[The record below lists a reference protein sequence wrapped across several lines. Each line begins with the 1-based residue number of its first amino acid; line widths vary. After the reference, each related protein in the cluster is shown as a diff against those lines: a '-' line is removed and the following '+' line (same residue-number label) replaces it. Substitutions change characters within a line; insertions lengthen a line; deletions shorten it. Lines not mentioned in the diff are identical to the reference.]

1 METQDLYSSSFS
13 SSDTEHPSTIKSSR
27 RFILSSSDESSD
39 TSIEVIARR
48 RPKCRRIVYSSDS
61 ECEAENIPNNLED
74 QWIDPTGHQ
83 PSLIP
88 FMGTPGTR
96 LLDNLC
102 KEEEFYLLFITEE
115 IFEDIAEQ
123 TNIYATQILSQKR
136 SSRLNQWIPTNKF
149 EIKKL
154 FGLLI
159 WMGLVKLPEISL
171 YWSKNPVFAQS
182 VPKLVMSRNRFEL
195 LLRML
200 HFVNNETANI
210 EDRLYKIAP
219 IIQKLKEN
227 YAKYYNPPEI
237 ICIDESIIPFRGR
250 VVFRQ
255 YIKQKRHRYGV
266 KVFKLCFKPGYT
278 YNFEIYCG
286 HQHGNEKITPKSVAV
301 SLCENIFDKGH
312 TLCVDNWYT
321 SIDLAQEFL
330 ARNTHVIGTIRSNR
344 RKISKEVVQKKL
356 QRGEVFAKE
365 NRDGITLMKWKDKRD
380 VLMLS
385 TKHSVET
392 VTVRKHGSDRVK
404 PKLIVDYNDAKSSVD
419 ISDQMTAYCNPL
431 RKTLKWYKKVAL
443 EFFLNTS
450 VVNAWILYNTRHH
463 ESVSILEFRKKLVNY
478 LCFCEE
484 DNNNLIPK
492 LTTRYRKRH
501 EIQKKAGRAETVRKR
516 CTSCYKENV
525 KKFDTEVARQKT
537 KRVVTFCGD
546 CPNEPFLCSPC
557 FKKFKHS
564 M

>member
-48 RPKCRRIVYSSDS
+48 RPKCRRIVYSFDS

-88 FMGTPGTR
+88 FM
-96 LLDNLC
+96 
-102 KEEEFYLLFITEE
+102 
-115 IFEDIAEQ
+115 DIAEQ

-171 YWSKNPVFAQS
+171 YW
-182 VPKLVMSRNRFEL
+182 NRFEL

-200 HFVNNETANI
+200 HFVNNENANI

-278 YNFEIYCG
+278 YNFEIYC
-286 HQHGNEKITPKSVAV
+286 VAV

-344 RKISKEVVQKKL
+344 RKYPRSGSKEIATRRSICQ
-356 QRGEVFAKE
+356 E

-443 EFFLNTS
+443 NFS
-450 VVNAWILYNTRHH
+450 
-463 ESVSILEFRKKLVNY
+463 
-478 LCFCEE
+478 
-484 DNNNLIPK
+484 
-492 LTTRYRKRH
+492 
-501 EIQKKAGRAETVRKR
+501 
-516 CTSCYKENV
+516 
-525 KKFDTEVARQKT
+525 
-537 KRVVTFCGD
+537 
-546 CPNEPFLCSPC
+546 
-557 FKKFKHS
+557 
-564 M
+564 

>member
-13 SSDTEHPSTIKSSR
+13 SSDIEHPSTIKSSR

-48 RPKCRRIVYSSDS
+48 RPKCRRIVYSFDS

-74 QWIDPTGHQ
+74 Q
-83 PSLIP
+83 
-88 FMGTPGTR
+88 
-96 LLDNLC
+96 
-102 KEEEFYLLFITEE
+102 
-115 IFEDIAEQ
+115 
-123 TNIYATQILSQKR
+123 
-136 SSRLNQWIPTNKF
+136 
-149 EIKKL
+149 
-154 FGLLI
+154 
-159 WMGLVKLPEISL
+159 
-171 YWSKNPVFAQS
+171 
-182 VPKLVMSRNRFEL
+182 NRFEL

-200 HFVNNETANI
+200 HFVNNENANI

-463 ESVSILEFRKKLVNY
+463 ESVSILDQEVNLVH
-478 LCFCEE
+478 
-484 DNNNLIPK
+484 NNFLAHS
-492 LTTRYRKRH
+492 Y
-501 EIQKKAGRAETVRKR
+501 
-516 CTSCYKENV
+516 
-525 KKFDTEVARQKT
+525 F
-537 KRVVTFCGD
+537 
-546 CPNEPFLCSPC
+546 PFVHVSL
-557 FKKFKHS
+557 
-564 M
+564 

>member
-48 RPKCRRIVYSSDS
+48 RPKCRRIVYSFDS

-200 HFVNNETANI
+200 HFVNNENANI

-250 VVFRQ
+250 
-255 YIKQKRHRYGV
+255 
-266 KVFKLCFKPGYT
+266 
-278 YNFEIYCG
+278 
-286 HQHGNEKITPKSVAV
+286 KITPKSVAV

-431 RKTLKWYKKVAL
+431 RKTLKWYKK
-443 EFFLNTS
+443 
-450 VVNAWILYNTRHH
+450 NAWFSFI
-463 ESVSILEFRKKLVNY
+463 SI
-478 LCFCEE
+478 FCCHPA
-484 DNNNLIPK
+484 DFNRR
-492 LTTRYRKRH
+492 LT
-501 EIQKKAGRAETVRKR
+501 
-516 CTSCYKENV
+516 
-525 KKFDTEVARQKT
+525 
-537 KRVVTFCGD
+537 
-546 CPNEPFLCSPC
+546 
-557 FKKFKHS
+557 
-564 M
+564 